1 MAVRIE
7 RTNGLVLMSPEE
19 LHAAVAQKEGE
30 IVIRLSADALHRPGA
45 FFHILSD
52 NREEASVPVAPGPAP
67 LPPGVQQ
74 NTSPTFPPVPDDGT
88 SPMAGIETPA
98 TTDNLQGEIA

>member
-7 RTNGLVLMSPEE
+7 RTNGLVLMSPDE
-19 LHAAVAQKEGE
+19 LHTAVAQKDGE

-45 FFHILSD
+45 FFSIHSE
-52 NREEASVPVAPGPAP
+52 NREEAC
-67 LPPGVQQ
+67 PPEA
-74 NTSPTFPPVPDDGT
+74 TSPTFPPVPDDGA

-98 TTDNLQGEIA
+98 TTDNLQGETAV

>member
-19 LHAAVAQKEGE
+19 LHAAVAKKDGE
-30 IVIRLSADALHRPGA
+30 IFIRLSADALHRPGA
-45 FFHILSD
+45 FFSIHSE
-52 NREEASVPVAPGPAP
+52 NREEA
-67 LPPGVQQ
+67 
-74 NTSPTFPPVPDDGT
+74 SPTFPPVPDDGA

-98 TTDNLQGEIA
+98 TTDNLQGEPAV

>member
-7 RTNGLVLMSPEE
+7 RTNGLVLMSLDE
-19 LHAAVAQKEGE
+19 LHAAAAQKDGE
-30 IVIRLSADALHRPGA
+30 ILIRLSADALHRPGA
-45 FFHILSD
+45 FFSIHSE
-52 NREEASVPVAPGPAP
+52 NREEAMPPVN
-67 LPPGVQQ
+67 Q

-98 TTDNLQGEIA
+98 TTDNLQGETA

>member
-1 MAVRIE
+1 MQGA
-7 RTNGLVLMSPEE
+7 GY
-19 LHAAVAQKEGE
+19 
-30 IVIRLSADALHRPGA
+30 IRPTR
-45 FFHILSD
+45 SD
-52 NREEASVPVAPGPAP
+52 DPDFPTASVPVAPAP

-74 NTSPTFPPVPDDGT
+74 NTSPTFPPVPDDGD

>member
-7 RTNGLVLMSPEE
+7 RTKGLVLMSLEE

-45 FFHILSD
+45 FFRINSE
-52 NREEASVPVAPGPAP
+52 NSEEAQSPEA
-67 LPPGVQQ
+67 
-74 NTSPTFPPVPDDGT
+74 TSPT
-88 SPMAGIETPA
+88 
-98 TTDNLQGEIA
+98 